1 MITRAKANLSAIK
14 TFDLSVS
21 AVKDF
26 SPKFDR
32 GINCLEELFKQLS
45 EFANTL
51 RDNVEK
57 MASAQETLAV
67 KIKNIEEILAK
78 LTARL
83 NQLEEKLSN
92 LEDRLTGIP
101 STITITDSEG
111 ESHEV
116 SNPAY
121 DAMEARIS
129 AVEMEIDAVRAE
141 MYPHQ
146 VRLDRANSVNG
157 QLASHMDAVNGVI
170 YSLEEKKSS
179 CKQLRTELEDIQRQN
194 LFQGAAATDALKKIE
209 GIISNYLNI
218 KMVYENTMPFDREA
232 AGAQNGININININ
246 KTTNTHEQTIVQQ
259 PEMRPIEL
267 SAEEVKAHKVR
278 FDDEG
283 RIAQYDEKS
292 FGGEY
297 NSYDTRL
304 SRTSADDNPIFGRY
318 EGIRGESKYI
328 PSRRTVEGVIV
339 TEILSQ
345 YGIDGIS
352 YRNAEPD
359 FEPCAEAVVKIAG
372 MTENRENYSDST
384 GEIALGNFSQADIE
398 LAKAWNLGNREGRS
412 NWEARDVLNYRKAN
426 KLTWHEKCDTET
438 MVLVRMEIN
447 LFFKHSGGCSECR
460 VRDGIGTDGGDFD
473 E

>member
-1 MITRAKANLSAIK
+1 MITRAKSNLSAVK
-14 TFDLSVS
+14 TFDLAVA
-21 AVKDF
+21 AVKDY

-45 EFANTL
+45 EFANNL
-51 RDNVEK
+51 RDNVKE
-57 MASAQETLAV
+57 MTTAQEALAV
-67 KIKNIEEILAK
+67 KIKNIEEILAR
-78 LTARL
+78 LTAKL
-83 NQLEEKLSN
+83 NQLEEKLSD
-92 LEDRLTGIP
+92 LEAQLASMP
-101 STITITDSEG
+101 STITVTDAEG

-121 DAMEARIS
+121 DALSARIS
-129 AVEMEIDAVRAE
+129 AVEIEISAVRAE
-141 MYPHQ
+141 MHPHQ
-146 VRLDRANSVNG
+146 VRLERANSVNG

-170 YSLEEKKSS
+170 YSLEEKKNT
-179 CKQLRTELEDIQRQN
+179 CKQLQTELEGMQRQN
-194 LFQGAAATDALKKIE
+194 LFQGSVAVEALKKIE
-209 GIISNYLNI
+209 EIIANYLRI
-218 KMVYENTMPFDREA
+218 KMVYENAMPSDREA
-232 AGAQNGININININ
+232 AGAPGGININININ
-246 KTTNTHEQTIVQQ
+246 KTTNIHEQRVVQQ
-259 PEMRPIEL
+259 PEVKPVAL

-278 FDDEG
+278 FNDEG
-283 RIAQYDEKS
+283 RIAQYDGKT

-304 SRTSADDNPIFGRY
+304 ARTSADDNPIFGRY

-328 PSRRTVEGVIV
+328 PSKRTVEGVIV

-345 YGIDGIS
+345 YGIDGIY

-359 FEPCAEAVVKIAG
+359 FEPCAEAVVKITG

-398 LAKAWNLGNREGRS
+398 LAKAWNLGRREGRS
-412 NWEARDVLNYRKAN
+412 DWEARDVLNYRKAN

-438 MVLVRMEIN
+438 MVLVRFEIN

-460 VRDGIGTDGGDFD
+460 VRDAAGTDGGGFD